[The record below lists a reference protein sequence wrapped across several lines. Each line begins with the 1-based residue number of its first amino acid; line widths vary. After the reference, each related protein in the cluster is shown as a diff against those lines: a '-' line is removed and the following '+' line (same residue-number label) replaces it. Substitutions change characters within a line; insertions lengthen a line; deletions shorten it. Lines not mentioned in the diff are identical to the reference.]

1 MKLQAPSGFTGD
13 VHLHGRS
20 FVVDKKGQVEI
31 PDNLLG
37 QSLWQQGFTV
47 VVESDPKAV
56 KPIANE
62 VTGKDKA

>member
-1 MKLQAPSGFTGD
+1 MKLQTPDGFTGD

-20 FVVDKKGQVEI
+20 YVVDKKGQVEI

-37 QSLWQQGFTV
+37 QSVWQQGFTV
-47 VVESDPKAV
+47 VAPSEPNTV